1 MPRNKFA
8 SRPLAERFWE
18 KVRKAEG
25 CWEWTAFRMRNGYGT
40 IGYETKPGRKW
51 FAHRVSW
58 LLHYGPI
65 PDGMFVCH
73 HCDNPGCVRPD
84 HLFLGTPADNMADKK
99 RKGRDYAP
107 GSPGERNPKAKLTEA
122 MVRRIHA
129 LASGGMTQVQ
139 VGAIMGVTQTT
150 VGCIMLGHTWKHLG
164 LSPVRKLHRKDTPA
178 ASNA

>member
-73 HCDNPGCVRPD
+73 HCDNRRCVNPG
-84 HLFLGTPADNMADKK
+84 HLFLGSARDNYLDAVA
-99 RKGRDYAP
+99 KGRMRVGGGG
-107 GSPGERNPKAKLTEA
+107 GSRASWPRPRGEARGNAKLTWASADEI
-122 MVRRIHA
+122 RERY
-129 LASGGMTQVQ
+129 ASG
-139 VGAIMGVTQTT
+139 
-150 VGCIMLGHTWKHLG
+150 
-164 LSPVRKLHRKDTPA
+164 A
-178 ASNA
+178 ASQRELAQLYGVGRNAIRQVLAGETWWRP